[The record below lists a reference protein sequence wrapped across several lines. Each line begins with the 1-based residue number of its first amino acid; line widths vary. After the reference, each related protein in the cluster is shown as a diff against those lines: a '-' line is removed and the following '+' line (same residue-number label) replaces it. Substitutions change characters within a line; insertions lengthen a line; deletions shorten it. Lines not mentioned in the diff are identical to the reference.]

1 MSTTIRCEDTTCVY
15 NYNNV
20 CQAKEIEM
28 QISQDD
34 HCKTVVIC
42 QSYKDGREKNA

>member
-1 MSTTIRCEDTTCVY
+1 MNRTIRCEDTTCVY
-15 NYNNV
+15 NHNNI

-28 QISQDD
+28 QIGQDD

-42 QSYKDGREKNA
+42 QSYKDKRNDE